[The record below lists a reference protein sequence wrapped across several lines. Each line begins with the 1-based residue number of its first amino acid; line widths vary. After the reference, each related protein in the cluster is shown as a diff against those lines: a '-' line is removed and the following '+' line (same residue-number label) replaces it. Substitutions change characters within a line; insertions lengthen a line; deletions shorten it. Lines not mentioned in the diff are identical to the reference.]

1 MEPTDKET
9 KESSAS
15 PSGQQTDEQGGS
27 MSCPMCGACGK
38 SKSPMEK
45 MMGKGPMAMMQKM
58 PAMCRAFIGRH
69 TCAARCGR
77 RLNDWPHHYTGPLAT
92 GRR

>member
-1 MEPTDKET
+1 MEPTDKEA

-45 MMGKGPMAMMQKM
+45 MMGKGPMEMMQKM
-58 PAMCRAFIGRH
+58 PAKCMAFMVVTPALLGVVVGIMIGR
-69 TCAARCGR
+69 TTTRAR
-77 RLNDWPHHYTGPLAT
+77 
-92 GRR
+92 

>member
-1 MEPTDKET
+1 MEPIDKEN

-45 MMGKGPMAMMQKM
+45 MRGKGPMAMMQKM
-58 PAMCRAFIGRH
+58 PAMCMAFMVVTPALLGAVVGLMIGRK
-69 TCAARCGR
+69 TKRDR
-77 RLNDWPHHYTGPLAT
+77 
-92 GRR
+92 